1 MGFITAMR
9 NRTFERIMIGAVLL
23 WLVIVLAATVE

>member
-9 NRTFERIMIGAVLL
+9 NRTFERIVIGAVLV
-23 WLVIVLAATVE
+23 WLALVLAAMVE